1 MDRRLTAHLSLLAA
15 NLIYGAN
22 YTIAKEVMPAYI
34 APYGFVLLRCAG
46 AVMLFW
52 LTALAVPE
60 KVSSTHMPRLVLCA
74 VFGIAINQLLFLK
87 GLSLTHPINASIL
100 MTATPILVLI
110 MAAVILRE
118 PITWQRGIGV
128 ATGLSG
134 AMLLLLWDREVTFMS
149 ATFMGD
155 VLIFLNAAS
164 YGVFLVLVAPLM
176 SLYHPITVMRW
187 VFTFGAFMVIPF
199 GFGELS
205 AVLWHTFTP
214 QIWAGT
220 AFVVVGLSYFAY
232 LFNSIGLRH
241 LSPSVVSIYIYLQP
255 LLATLIA
262 VFMGKDALS
271 MVDLV
276 SALLVFGGVYLV
288 SVRPGQQAKA

>member
-1 MDRRLTAHLSLLAA
+1 MAHLSLLAA

-22 YTIAKEVMPAYI
+22 YTIAKEVMPAHI
-34 APYGFVLLRCAG
+34 APYGFVLLRCIG
-46 AVMLFW
+46 AVVLFW

-60 KVSSTHMPRLVLCA
+60 KVSRTHVPRLVLCS

-87 GLSLTHPINASIL
+87 GLSLTQPINASIL

-118 PITWQRGIGV
+118 PITWLRGIGV
-128 ATGLSG
+128 VTGLAG
-134 AMLLLLWDREVTFMS
+134 ALLLLLWGREVSFMS

-187 VFTFGAFMVIPF
+187 VFTFGGIMVIPF
-199 GFGELS
+199 GFVELS
-205 AVLWHTFTP
+205 EVQWVTFTP
-214 QIWAGT
+214 RIWAGT

-255 LLATLIA
+255 LLATAIA
-262 VFMGKDALS
+262 IVMGKDRLS
-271 MVDLV
+271 VVDLV
-276 SALLVFGGVYLV
+276 SALLIFGGVYLV
-288 SVRPGQQAKA
+288 SVRPARKPEALE

>member
-1 MDRRLTAHLSLLAA
+1 
-15 NLIYGAN
+15 
-22 YTIAKEVMPAYI
+22 
-34 APYGFVLLRCAG
+34 
-46 AVMLFW
+46 
-52 LTALAVPE
+52 
-60 KVSSTHMPRLVLCA
+60 
-74 VFGIAINQLLFLK
+74 
-87 GLSLTHPINASIL
+87 
-100 MTATPILVLI
+100 

-118 PITWQRGIGV
+118 PITWQRGIGM